1 MGEVEVSGSALGD
14 AAAFRAQAYAQ
25 FNERRA
31 VERRAPDRRSV
42 GVVGSWGEGLLLLA
56 MAVSQLT
63 WLVTL
68 GYLAHRFVLSPV
80 PGY

>member
-25 FNERRA
+25 FDERRA
-31 VERRAPDRRSV
+31 VEQPEPRRRSV

-80 PGY
+80 LGH